1 MSSAAEYYHSSFR
14 RVLGDAP
21 QARGARWGSGG
32 RVPAARG
39 APPPSSVRGGCCPSS
54 SASRDSF
61 ELSQCSAVNNEFK
74 IIRTAEKEQLQGLND
89 RLAGY
94 IDKVR
99 QQEEQKRA
107 LEAEVRLLR
116 RQQAEP
122 CRLGQLREQ
131 EIRDL
136 RARLEGLGHDQ
147 RRLQLDC
154 QQLQHCLS
162 QLRQAQEREE
172 ALRRQAHSD
181 LLTYRQQADRAYLAR
196 LQQERRVESLLD
208 EITFLKKI
216 HQAELAELE
225 AALQASQVTVE
236 VDASKPDLSSA
247 LKEIR
252 SQYEA
257 IASQNQQRAGEWY
270 ESRFAA
276 FAGSA
281 TGGSGAARAA
291 REEMVDYRRQLQA
304 RDVEIEAFKGTNA
317 ALMKQLQ
324 ETEDRHQGEVNNLQ
338 ETIGQ
343 LENTLGSTKNEM
355 SHHLREYQDLLN
367 VKMAL
372 DIEIAAYRKLLEGEE
387 TRLSTGGRDIPA
399 FLSSAYSYSSTIV
412 SGAKTFSATGV
423 KKGTGG
429 DATEKTAASR
439 RNGIS
444 SGEKPERV
452 QRKN

>member
-1 MSSAAEYYHSSFR
+1 MSYAAECYHSSFR

-21 QARGARWGSGG
+21 QAKGVRWGSGG
-32 RVPAARG
+32 RVPAPRG
-39 APPPSSVRGGCCPSS
+39 APPPSSMRGDCYSPS
-54 SASRDSF
+54 SASWDSF

-74 IIRTAEKEQLQGLND
+74 IIRTTEKEQLQGLND

-94 IDKVR
+94 IDTVR
-99 QQEEQKRA
+99 QLEQQKRA

-147 RRLQLDC
+147 RRLQMDC
-154 QQLQHCLS
+154 RQLQDCLS
-162 QLRQAQEREE
+162 RLRQAQEQEE
-172 ALRRQAHSD
+172 GLRWQAHSD
-181 LLTYRQQADRAYLAR
+181 LLTSRQQADRAYLAR
-196 LQQERRVESLLD
+196 LQQEKRVESLLD

-216 HQAELAELE
+216 HQEELAELE
-225 AALQASQVTVE
+225 AALQASQVSVE
-236 VDASKPDLSSA
+236 VDVSKPDLSSA

-257 IASQNQQRAGEWY
+257 IASKNQQRADGWY
-270 ESRFAA
+270 ESKFANLT
-276 FAGSA
+276 GSA
-281 TGGSGAARAA
+281 AGGSEAVRAA
-291 REEMVDYRRQLQA
+291 REEIVDYRRQLQT
-304 RDVEIEAFKGTNA
+304 RTVEIEAFKSTNA
-317 ALMKQLQ
+317 SLMKQLQ
-324 ETEDRHQGEVNNLQ
+324 EMQDRHQGEVSNLQ
-338 ETIGQ
+338 ENIGQ

-387 TRLSTGGRDIPA
+387 TRLSTVGSDIPA
-399 FLSSAYSYSSTIV
+399 FLSSTYSYSSTIM
-412 SGAKTFSATGV
+412 SGAKTFSATSI
-423 KKGTGG
+423 KKGRGG
-429 DATEKTAASR
+429 DATGKTAASR
-439 RNGIS
+439 KNRIS
-444 SGEKPERV
+444 LGDKPGRV
-452 QRKN
+452 QSKS